1 MTIGHCNMNKS
12 IYIQLKCSDV
22 FRRCEELYKNADP
35 YVKALYSL
43 ALRSYAYLIDFGFF
57 SCQVISYHFLLFGI
71 PVSNSIPLF

>member
-1 MTIGHCNMNKS
+1 MTTGHRNMNKS

-22 FRRCEELYKNADP
+22 FRRCKELYKNADP

-57 SCQVISYHFLLFGI
+57 LSGYQLSFLAVWHTCL
-71 PVSNSIPLF
+71 